1 MGASL
6 CDHFVTM
13 RADLVEQLQTA
24 LEGAYTI
31 ERELGRGAM
40 ATIHA
45 ARDRAGDL
53 VAFKLLNPEL
63 GSTVGAER
71 FRREIRIA
79 ARLQHPN
86 ILGILDSGVTEVPA
100 GAGGR
105 PIELLWYAMPRVHGR
120 NLWERFEQEGPC
132 LPGEVLRIGRAVAAA
147 LAYAH
152 GEGVV
157 HRDIK
162 PDNILLED
170 ERVLVADFG
179 LARAVSEVHDKL
191 TATGTV
197 VGTPDYMSP
206 EQAGGDREIDGRSD
220 IFSLGCV
227 LYELLSGAPPF
238 SGATPQVA
246 MMRRLAGPPAPR
258 LRPVV
263 PMPEHMEAAVLRA
276 LAREPAERFG
286 TAEEFA
292 AALSGR

>member
-1 MGASL
+1 
-6 CDHFVTM
+6 VKP
-13 RADLVEQLQTA
+13 DLLQHLQTA
-24 LEGAYTI
+24 LAGAYTF

-45 ARDRAGDL
+45 ARNQAGEPI
-53 VAFKLLNPEL
+53 AFKVLNPEL
-63 GSTVGAER
+63 GPTVGAER

-79 ARLQHPN
+79 GRLQHPN
-86 ILGILDSGVTEVPA
+86 ILGILDSGVTSVPA

-105 PIELLWYAMPRVHGR
+105 QIELLWFTMPLVRGQNV
-120 NLWERFEQEGPC
+120 WERFEKEGPC
-132 LPGEVLRIGRAVAAA
+132 EPDEVRRIASAVLLA

-152 GEGVV
+152 AQGVV

-170 ERVLVADFG
+170 SRVLVGDFG
-179 LARAVSEVHDKL
+179 LARAVSEVQDKL

-206 EQAGGDREIDGRSD
+206 EQVSGDREIDGRSD

-238 SGATPQVA
+238 GGATPQVA

-263 PMPEHMEAAVLRA
+263 PMPEHMEVAVLRA
-276 LAREPAERFG
+276 LAREPAERFRS
-286 TAEEFA
+286 AEEFA
-292 AALSGR
+292 AALNGRTSNEVPKDSHS